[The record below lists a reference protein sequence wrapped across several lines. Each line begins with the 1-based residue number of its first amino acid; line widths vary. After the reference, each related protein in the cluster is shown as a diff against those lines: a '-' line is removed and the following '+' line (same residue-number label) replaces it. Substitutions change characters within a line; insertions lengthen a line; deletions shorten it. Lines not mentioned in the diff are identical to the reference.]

1 MVGTIQYYYMVN
13 SEQLLNV
20 EIDSERKSFSS
31 LTLKVKDSI
40 YRAEKIVIHAVV
52 EKKD

>member
-1 MVGTIQYYYMVN
+1 VN

-20 EIDSERKSFSS
+20 EIHSARKSFSS

-52 EKKD
+52 GKKD